1 MIEWIQYA
9 ILLSFIRLINIFPFR
24 MSLKFFSGIG
34 LLLYLF
40 DKRHRNVAL
49 ENLSFA
55 FSDKSNAEI
64 KKIAKKSFK
73 NIGLTIEEI
82 ARIVKEGKDFI
93 NDITEYEGINNIEK
107 AMKKEKGVIIMSAH
121 LGNWEIG
128 ALAIGKKWK
137 FNSVVRPLD
146 NRLLNEFLY
155 KIRTVFNGCVISKKN
170 AMKEILKCLKRNELV
185 AILMDQNTSRDD
197 GIFVDFFG
205 KKACTTPVIALLT
218 LRTGASVIP
227 TFTIREDTGKI
238 RVIFEEEVEII
249 PSSDYRKDI
258 EKYTAIFTEIIE
270 SVIRRYPDQ
279 WLWLHR
285 RWKTQP

>member
-1 MIEWIQYA
+1 MIEWIQY
-9 ILLSFIRLINIFPFR
+9 ITLLSFIRLTNIFPFR
-24 MSLKFFSGIG
+24 ISLKFFSGIG
-34 LLLYLF
+34 SLLYHF

-49 ENLSFA
+49 ENLSFV

-73 NIGLTIEEI
+73 NIGLTIGEI

-93 NDITEYEGINNIEK
+93 NNITEYEGINNIEK
-107 AMKKEKGVIIMSAH
+107 AMKKGKGVIIMSAH

-128 ALAIGKKWK
+128 ALAIGKRWK

-146 NRLLNEFLY
+146 NQLLNEFLY
-155 KIRTVFNGCVISKKN
+155 KIRTTFNGSVISKKN

-185 AILMDQNTSRDD
+185 AILMDQNTSRDE

-205 KKACTTPVIALLT
+205 KKACTTPVIAILT

-227 TFTIREDTGKI
+227 TFLIREDTGKFKL
-238 RVIFEEEVEII
+238 IFEKEVEII
-249 PSSDYRKDI
+249 PSGDYRKDI
-258 EKYTAIFTEIIE
+258 ERYTLIFTRVIE
-270 SVIRRYPDQ
+270 SAVRKYPEQ